1 MAEAPTTV
9 TSRTP
14 MANAAIVALPS
25 SACGTPSAAEKI
37 ADLLAFGLGLA
48 RAARWSAS
56 LIRSNVGLSVVCPSA
71 LMR

>member
-25 SACGTPSAAEKI
+25 SACGTPSAEKI